1 MFESLLEQ
9 IPASVAIVLLVLMVS
24 FNFFFGVIRLIY
36 TYFTKKNEITLAEQM
51 EEKVDGL
58 VAEMKDLNKAAME
71 RVDNI
76 EKTANDATAQIGI
89 ILAHYDSEVKFRKM
103 LENQVNDLSK
113 KIDGNGRSSM
123 ITEIE
128 LLKQKLE
135 VIEAEVR
142 KISEKSSE

>member
-1 MFESLLEQ
+1 
-9 IPASVAIVLLVLMVS
+9 
-24 FNFFFGVIRLIY
+24 
-36 TYFTKKNEITLAEQM
+36 
-51 EEKVDGL
+51 
-58 VAEMKDLNKAAME
+58 LNKAAME

>member
-51 EEKVDGL
+51 EEKVDDL

-135 VIEAEVR
+135 VIEAEVK

>member
-135 VIEAEVR
+135 VIEAEVK

>member
-51 EEKVDGL
+51 EEKVDDL

>member
-51 EEKVDGL
+51 EEKVDDL
-58 VAEMKDLNKAAME
+58 VTEMKDLNKAAME

-135 VIEAEVR
+135 VIEAEVK